1 MPALQVRNFPEEL
14 YDELREKARRE
25 NRSIAQQTI
34 VAVHSYLF
42 GPIAS
47 ERMPEKR
54 SIEEREDQ
62 QRIADRKALFERINS
77 LPRFVV
83 PEGFPTPEEL
93 IREDRDSR

>member
-14 YDELREKARRE
+14 YSELRECAQRE

-42 GPIAS
+42 GPTAS
-47 ERMPEKR
+47 EKK
-54 SIEEREDQ
+54 SIQEREDQ
-62 QRIADRKALFERINS
+62 QRMTERKALFERISS
-77 LPRFVV
+77 LPRFEV
-83 PEGFPTPEEL
+83 PEDFPTPEEL